1 MSAVLKALN
10 PKPPK
15 TLQFPCEQCGAVLKY
30 APGTTHLLCEHC
42 GTENVIAVSGGDI
55 EEYDLRQALRQLAQ
69 SSTVSAA
76 APTIHC
82 DECGAG
88 FQFEAKNHAGECPFC
103 GTPIVAT
110 TTQIKPIQPKS
121 LLPFAIDETNAR
133 QRFQQWIAG
142 LWFAPNAVKK
152 YARSDTKLNGVYLP
166 FWTFDSHTA
175 TTYVGERGDV
185 YYVQER
191 VQVVRNNRVVT
202 ETRQVPKI
210 RWTPVSGRVQRF
222 FDDVLVGASN
232 SLPRKILDALQ
243 PWDLQALTPYNENYL
258 SGFRSEYYQVE
269 LADGFDLARQ
279 VMDNQ
284 IYADI
289 CRDIGGDQQRIHQV
303 DTHHNGT
310 TYKHCLLPVWSSA
323 FRYRDK
329 PYRFV
334 INGRTGKV
342 QGERPYSVW
351 KIAFAGLAALI
362 LAAGAY
368 YYLEQSGALDTIQNT
383 PITAQPYPY
392 RQPLDYNAF

>member
-1 MSAVLKALN
+1 MSAVFKTLN
-10 PKPPK
+10 PKPPN
-15 TLQFPCEQCGAVLKY
+15 TLQFPCGQCGAVLKY
-30 APGTTHLLCEHC
+30 APGSTHLLCEHC
-42 GTENVIAVSGGDI
+42 GTENVIAPSGGDI
-55 EEYDLRQALRQLAQ
+55 EEYDLRQALRQLARAPAA
-69 SSTVSAA
+69 TAA

-103 GTPIVAT
+103 GTPIVAAT
-110 TTQIKPIQPKS
+110 AQIKPIQPKS
-121 LLPFAIDETNAR
+121 LLPFGIDEANAR
-133 QRFQQWIAG
+133 QRFRQWIAG

-152 YARSDTKLNGVYLP
+152 YARGDTKLSGVYLP
-166 FWTFDSHTA
+166 FWTFDSQTA

-210 RWTPVSGRVQRF
+210 RWTPVSGKVQRF

-243 PWDLQALTPYNENYL
+243 PWDLQALIPYNENYL

-269 LADGFDLARQ
+269 LADGFDVARQ

-289 CRDIGGDQQRIHQV
+289 CRDIGGDHQRIHQV
-303 DTHHNGT
+303 NTHHSST
-310 TYKHCLLPVWSSA
+310 TYKHCLLPVWSAA

-329 PYRFV
+329 SYRFV

-342 QGERPYSVW
+342 QGERPYSYW
-351 KIAFAGLAALI
+351 KIAFAGLAALM

-368 YYLEQSGALDTIQNT
+368 YYLQQSGALDNMQHN
-383 PITAQPYPY
+383 PITVQPNPY